1 MKSIILVR
9 SVNKKK
15 RKKKKDNWNPDIIY
29 RDIEINNNDI

>member
-15 RKKKKDNWNPDIIY
+15 RKKKDNWNPGIIY